1 METIW
6 SDFMNSEWRDWK
18 GSGRTGDQLGEEKW
32 QQHFLNKWGL
42 KADVPADE
50 ETIERLRD
58 FRARLIGLS
67 QMCVRGEPLSGVD
80 LDYLNRILDQGP
92 VKRRMTEQAGIIGIE
107 SFPLRED
114 WDQVMAEVAASF
126 ARTLVD
132 GETGRIRICDNPD
145 CGWIFYDDT
154 RNRTKKYCEDK
165 TCGNLMKVRR
175 FRARKRQEQAR
186 KEEESE

>member
-1 METIW
+1 METVW

-32 QQHFLNKWGL
+32 EHYFLNKWGL
-42 KADVPADE
+42 KANVPADE
-50 ETIERLRD
+50 ETLERLRD
-58 FRARLIGLS
+58 FRARLMGLS
-67 QMCVRGEPLSGVD
+67 QKCVRGETLSGVD
-80 LDYLNRILDQGP
+80 LEYLNRILDKGP
-92 VKRRMTEQAGIIGIE
+92 VKRRVTEQAGIIGFE

-114 WDQVMAEVAASF
+114 WDQVMAEVADSF

-132 GETGRIRICDNPD
+132 GETERIRICDNPD

-175 FRARKRQEQAR
+175 FRARKRQEQRR
-186 KEEESE
+186 KEEESD